1 MSDTSVLGSVPFL
14 VIIKPRTALAFARL
28 SRATTTIR
36 YGPHPSQTTHLYE
49 PDQRQQQPQKRR
61 RRRRRG
67 LVFFV
72 VSRSKRAR
80 FCLFGSLFVLRSLST
95 TTTTTNISPLS
106 TYVSTT
112 DHSSS
117 FLSTDERTIHLFI
130 HPRLHFVVVVVS
142 PLFTKHGGAWG
153 SGRPWM
159 YRLVALPFL
168 RIGVA
173 VAIVGYRVYPD
184 AEVTGQV
191 DDLEAAL
198 REIRRRRPDLLTKP
212 PPAPGNKGAQF
223 DDDDDNDDDWLGVSL
238 VGHSSGAHVALLLL
252 VSSVERALKHKH
264 NHNHVDDEKGNDDD
278 DSPPLPLASTLFD
291 SFVGLSGPYHVPHHY
306 DYEAARGVEEI
317 SPMKAACGHAPESL
331 LENSP
336 AVRLARVLAEH
347 GDDDDARAATILRS
361 SLPPALL
368 LVHGVEDGTVP
379 FTNTAE
385 TARALRS
392 CGVDG
397 VDELYL
403 GKTTHVDTVLHL
415 MRDEGRTRDGVLEW
429 LSLGART
436 RTRSSRTSF
445 SSRSGL

>member
-1 MSDTSVLGSVPFL
+1 M
-14 VIIKPRTALAFARL
+14 
-28 SRATTTIR
+28 
-36 YGPHPSQTTHLYE
+36 
-49 PDQRQQQPQKRR
+49 
-61 RRRRRG
+61 
-67 LVFFV
+67 
-72 VSRSKRAR
+72 SRSKRAR

-112 DHSSS
+112 DHSCS

-142 PLFTKHGGAWG
+142 SLFTKHGGAWG

-159 YRLVALPFL
+159 YRLVGECGSSPLAGALTSPRSTLTSTSRVPLAALPFL

-223 DDDDDNDDDWLGVSL
+223 DDDNDNDDNWLGVSL

-291 SFVGLSGPYHVPHHY
+291 SFVGLSGPYYVPHHY